1 MKKQFIFSALAA
13 FTLTLN
19 AQTSGS
25 TAGQEWVDLGL
36 PSGKLWAK
44 YNYGGSEEDKNG
56 AWKSGNE
63 TDVIA
68 NEWGN
73 GWQTASRADF
83 EELLANCNV
92 YYAATAGGLTF
103 TSNQNYQSITF
114 PAGKSNASSNDK
126 INIINSFFPDNIKN
140 GMWSMYVANA
150 LFPPAAA
157 SFIPELTHGFYWTS
171 DNSALFY
178 INKSD
183 FNDLVNY
190 PYQLDEAKEYDII
203 YPNTNI
209 LAYLRGVISKADAM
223 GETTSLKKVQSASQN
238 GKIYDL
244 QGKEV
249 NAMQLNTVY
258 IKNGEKIVIT
268 K

>member
-19 AQTSGS
+19 AQISGS

-44 YNYGGSEEDKNG
+44 YNYGGSEEDKIG
-56 AWKSGNE
+56 EWKSGNE

-73 GWQTASRADF
+73 GWQTASKADF
-83 EELLANCNV
+83 EELLANCQV

-103 TSNQNYQSITF
+103 TSNNNYQSITF
-114 PAGKSNASSNDK
+114 PAGRTNEDPTDVWNTLNNYVPTQYQSAQWASYNGFLSFQIPNTVK
-126 INIINSFFPDNIKN
+126 NIEY
-140 GMWSMYVANA
+140 G
-150 LFPPAAA
+150 
-157 SFIPELTHGFYWTS
+157 TYWTT
-171 DNSALFY
+171 DNSALFF
-178 INKSD
+178 INKENIKD
-183 FNDLVNY
+183 IVTY
-190 PYQLDEAKEYDII
+190 PDNINELENCIFT
-203 YPNTNI
+203 YPDSNI
-209 LAYLRGVISKADAM
+209 RGSLRGVISKADAM
-223 GETTSLKKVQSASQN
+223 GETTSLKKVQAGEQN

-249 NAMQLNTVY
+249 NALQLGTVY